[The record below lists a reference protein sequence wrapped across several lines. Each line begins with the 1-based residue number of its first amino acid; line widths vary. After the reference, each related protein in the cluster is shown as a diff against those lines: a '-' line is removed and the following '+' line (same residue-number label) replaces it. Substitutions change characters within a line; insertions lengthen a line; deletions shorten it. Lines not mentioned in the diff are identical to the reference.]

1 MSVTL
6 SAEEFAYML
15 SVVKAEAVVGVDDPA
30 LFPDPA
36 SAEAVYKTGL
46 EQLIAHGWAKPTGKP
61 NEYAFND
68 DLSLMVADIGHPD
81 FVVFTIRNTE
91 DGRRVVLHYMGGP
104 DIIELAAEPDGTY
117 TLGSVTDRRAMVTRM
132 EDVLS
137 LSQAGPSPEDQFTVE
152 APTFETIQDLA
163 ESGDWEQAKDMLTQL
178 GINGNKAQSLV
189 NALSAPDSSGL
200 VAVVKPKEGQ
210 VTAGRKASLYREDEV
225 VWLAKRMDATSSLL
239 GVETV
244 RADTLPSVL
253 ESYLDFLAK

>member
-6 SAEEFAYML
+6 TAEEFAYML
-15 SVVKAEAVVGVDDPA
+15 AVVKTEAVVGVDDPV

-36 SAEAVYKTGL
+36 SADAIFKTGL
-46 EQLIAHGWAKPTGKP
+46 EQLVAHGWAKPTGKP
-61 NEYAFND
+61 NEYSFD
-68 DLSLMVADIGHPD
+68 DNLSLMVADIGHPD
-81 FVVFTIRNTE
+81 FVVFTIRNTD

-117 TLGSVTDRRAMVTRM
+117 TLGALTDRKAMVSRM

-137 LSQAGPSPEDQFTVE
+137 LSQTSSPAEGQFTVE

-163 ESGDWEQAKDMLTQL
+163 EAGDWDQAIAMLKQL
-178 GINGNKAQSLV
+178 GINGSRAKSLI